1 MTMMTAT
8 TPMTA
13 TSTVSM
19 RVRPAGLTERLAA
32 HLGLRALR
40 WARHKAD
47 LRTREAMI
55 AANACERGV
64 RDREHTWSR
73 LEPIRLR

>member
-1 MTMMTAT
+1 MTSMSMAT
-8 TPMTA
+8 P
-13 TSTVSM
+13 SM

-40 WARHKAD
+40 WARRRAD
-47 LRTREAMI
+47 MRTREAMI
-55 AANACERGV
+55 AANACERAV